1 MYYTVICRS
10 PYTGEIYSVAD
21 TFTKKSEAQNFV
33 DKIASAS
40 PAYRCIIV
48 QHKKP
53 LRDLVI
59 SRGGVVAF
67 SNGLRASVGEDQI

>member
-10 PYTGEIYSVAD
+10 PYTGDIYSVAD
-21 TFTKKSEAQNFV
+21 TFTRKADAQACV
-33 DKIASAS
+33 DKIASVS
-40 PAYRCIIV
+40 SAYRCIIV

-59 SRGGVVAF
+59 ARGAVVAF

>member
-10 PYTGEIYSVAD
+10 PYTGDVYSVAD

-33 DKIASAS
+33 DRIASAS

-59 SRGGVVAF
+59 AQGAVVAF
-67 SNGLRASVGEDQI
+67 SNGLRAWVGEDQI